1 MKYSRDIIWGNIER
15 KGELS
20 MSYKEYLKKLKESL
34 TRCKDMEERIHRRQ
48 KNLPP
53 LLRLCLYLN
62 VGIAVNHVANGH
74 YVLAG
79 YNLLVAVFC
88 LEVNLYSYRKREETI
103 GLLEEIDSRLELV
116 DEIDKEIKGCH

>member
-1 MKYSRDIIWGNIER
+1 
-15 KGELS
+15 
-20 MSYKEYLKKLKESL
+20 MSYKECFKEIKATL
-34 TRCKDMEERIHRRQ
+34 VECKDMEERINRMQ
-48 KNLPP
+48 KILPP

-62 VGIAVNHVANGH
+62 VGVAVNHVANGH

-79 YNLLVAVFC
+79 CNLLVAVFC
-88 LEVNLYSYRKREETI
+88 LEVNLYSYRKREKRVYEEALRTVKFREETI

>member
-1 MKYSRDIIWGNIER
+1 
-15 KGELS
+15 